1 MTIWGN
7 DHLKVAASDGSTVEQ
22 LEVGSCV
29 ERYIVERVLGAG
41 GTAMVYL
48 VRHETLGT
56 RHALKVLTITSEGIR
71 NRLITEG
78 RVQGKLKDH
87 PNIVAVYDVLDVHGS
102 PGLVLDYVDGP
113 SLEMVLR
120 QYRFGVDDAV
130 LLFEGVLAGV
140 QAAHD
145 VGVAHRDLKPAN
157 VLLAQTKEGF
167 VPKVTD
173 FGLAKQLVRDQD
185 IRATRQGV
193 AMGTPSYMAPEQIRD
208 AGTVDARAD
217 LFSLGCILYELVTR
231 RRTFPGDEVLP
242 IYNAV
247 TRGEYLPPRHF
258 VPDLADSIDVAI
270 RGCLQVN
277 RDQRIPDCS
286 TLLEVL
292 RGEREWAIYER
303 ERAEEDTEELM
314 VLPPPVLS
322 TDAPALT
329 LAPTDVS
336 DLLDPVSTQPGFAT
350 IPARSRHAASKQ
362 ERRGLSLL
370 AMGLAVV
377 GFCAVGFGGWWLGG
391 SSGEEEVEPTQSQE
405 GVLEEPVALEGL
417 EPPTVRLPE
426 EPAAEPSP
434 PEQEPPLPL
443 SAPATPATP
452 PRTAAPA
459 SPAKPRLAT
468 PSRAPEPV
476 PEEQPDTQDPVVEE
490 PVEFTVRLLSLPP
503 TMEVWVDNA
512 KVGRTNVKLSL
523 NAGLHKVEL
532 YNQGERYAFPIEVE
546 RVGEEEGKNR
556 WCYLATER
564 IVKTGNCR

>member
-1 MTIWGN
+1 M
-7 DHLKVAASDGSTVEQ
+7 VAASDGSMVEQ
-22 LEVGSCV
+22 LEVGSYV

-78 RVQGKLKDH
+78 RVQGRLKDH

-113 SLEMVLR
+113 SLETVLR

-145 VGVAHRDLKPAN
+145 VGIAHRDLKPAN

-217 LFSLGCILYELVTR
+217 LFSLGCMLYELVTR

-258 VPDLADSIDVAI
+258 VPDLSDSIDVAI

-292 RGEREWAIYER
+292 HGEREWAIYER
-303 ERAEEDTEELM
+303 ERDEEDTEELL

-322 TDAPALT
+322 TNAPALT
-329 LAPTDVS
+329 LAPSDVS
-336 DLLDPVSTQPGFAT
+336 GLLDPAATLPARPRAVVST
-350 IPARSRHAASKQ
+350 RK
-362 ERRGLSLL
+362 RRGAPRLV
-370 AMGLAVV
+370 MGWAVV
-377 GFCAVGFGGWWLGG
+377 GLCAVGFAGWWWLGG
-391 SSGEEEVEPTQSQE
+391 RSGEEEVESGQAQDV
-405 GVLEEPVALEGL
+405 VLEEPVVADTLE
-417 EPPTVRLPE
+417 TTAAMTHE
-426 EPAAEPSP
+426 EAVAEATPSPAQEPSSP
-434 PEQEPPLPL
+434 P
-443 SAPATPATP
+443 SSPATPATP
-452 PRTAAPA
+452 RRVTPTPAPEEVN
-459 SPAKPRLAT
+459 
-468 PSRAPEPV
+468 EPV
-476 PEEQPDTQDPVVEE
+476 PVEEPETQEPPVEE

-503 TMEVWVDNA
+503 TMKVQVGDEM
-512 KVGRTNVKLSL
+512 VGRTNLKLSL
-523 NAGLHKVEL
+523 NAGLHTVKL
-532 YNQGERYAFPIEVE
+532 SNSGESFEFPIEVE
-546 RVGEEEGKNR
+546 NVGEEEGKNR
-556 WCYLATER
+556 WCYLEAEGT
-564 IVKTGNCR
+564 VKRGNCR